1 MASLNQA
8 TIIGYVGDLP
18 KISNTQNG
26 RKVASFAIATTEKG
40 YTSKSGVQYPDRT
53 EWHNIVAWGQP
64 ADVVERFVKKGTQL
78 YIEGRLRTRSW
89 TDANGVKKYTTEIN
103 ADNLQLLGR
112 RENQDQQQYAAP
124 SQPAYQRPSSP
135 AYQAPGQ
142 YTAPSQPSFQAPS
155 VEDNPADDLP
165 F

>member
-8 TIIGYVGDLP
+8 TIIGYVGDVP

-53 EWHNIVAWGQP
+53 EWHNIVLWGNL
-64 ADVVERFVKKGTQL
+64 AEIAEKYLRKGSSVLVQ
-78 YIEGRLRTRSW
+78 GKMRTRSY
-89 TDANGVKKYTTEIN
+89 DDKNGVKRYITEIEGETMQMLDRR
-103 ADNLQLLGR
+103 ADN
-112 RENQDQQQYAAP
+112 ATSP
-124 SQPAYQRPSSP
+124 SIQNDVQPAYSNQ
-135 AYQAPGQ
+135 QTQ
-142 YTAPSQPSFQAPS
+142 VSQK
-155 VEDNPADDLP
+155 DDDLP

>member
-8 TIIGYVGDLP
+8 TIIGYVGDVP

-53 EWHNIVAWGQP
+53 EWHNIVLWGNL
-64 ADVVERFVKKGTQL
+64 AEIAEKYLRKGSSVFIQ
-78 YIEGRLRTRSW
+78 GKLRTRSY
-89 TDANGVKKYTTEIN
+89 DDKNGVKRYITEIEGETMQMLDRR
-103 ADNLQLLGR
+103 ADN
-112 RENQDQQQYAAP
+112 ATSP
-124 SQPAYQRPSSP
+124 SIQNDVQPAYSNQ
-135 AYQAPGQ
+135 QTQ
-142 YTAPSQPSFQAPS
+142 VSQK
-155 VEDNPADDLP
+155 DDDLP

>member
-8 TIIGYVGDLP
+8 TIIGYVGDVP

-53 EWHNIVAWGQP
+53 EWHNIVLWGNL
-64 ADVVERFVKKGTQL
+64 AEIAEKYLRKGSSVFIQ
-78 YIEGRLRTRSW
+78 GKMRTRSY
-89 TDANGVKKYTTEIN
+89 DDKNRVKRYITEIEGDTMQMLDRR
-103 ADNLQLLGR
+103 ADN
-112 RENQDQQQYAAP
+112 ATSP
-124 SQPAYQRPSSP
+124 SIQNDVQPAYSNQ
-135 AYQAPGQ
+135 QTQ
-142 YTAPSQPSFQAPS
+142 VSQQ
-155 VEDNPADDLP
+155 DDDLP

>member
-8 TIIGYVGDLP
+8 TIIGYVGDVP

-53 EWHNIVAWGQP
+53 EWHNIVLWGNL
-64 ADVVERFVKKGTQL
+64 AEIAEKYLRKGSSVFVQGK
-78 YIEGRLRTRSW
+78 IRTRSY
-89 TDANGVKKYTTEIN
+89 DDKNGVKRYITEIEGETMQMLDRR
-103 ADNLQLLGR
+103 ADNATSSSMQ
-112 RENQDQQQYAAP
+112 NDKP
-124 SQPAYQRPSSP
+124 PAYINQQP
-135 AYQAPGQ
+135 QAPHK
-142 YTAPSQPSFQAPS
+142 
-155 VEDNPADDLP
+155 DNDLP

>member
-8 TIIGYVGDLP
+8 TIIGYVGDVP

-53 EWHNIVAWGQP
+53 EWHNIVLWGNL
-64 ADVVERFVKKGTQL
+64 AEIAEKYLRKGSSVFIQ
-78 YIEGRLRTRSW
+78 GKMRTRSY
-89 TDANGVKKYTTEIN
+89 DDKNGVKRYITEIEGDTMQMLDRR
-103 ADNLQLLGR
+103 ADN
-112 RENQDQQQYAAP
+112 ATSP
-124 SQPAYQRPSSP
+124 SIQNDVQPAYSNQ
-135 AYQAPGQ
+135 QTQ
-142 YTAPSQPSFQAPS
+142 VSQK
-155 VEDNPADDLP
+155 DDDLP

>member
-53 EWHNIVAWGQP
+53 EWHNIVLWGNL
-64 ADVVERFVKKGTQL
+64 AEIAEKYLRKGSSVFIQ
-78 YIEGRLRTRSW
+78 GKMHTRSY
-89 TDANGVKKYTTEIN
+89 DDKNGVKRYITEIEGETMQMLDRR
-103 ADNLQLLGR
+103 ADN
-112 RENQDQQQYAAP
+112 ATSP
-124 SQPAYQRPSSP
+124 SIQNDVQPAYSNQ
-135 AYQAPGQ
+135 QTQ
-142 YTAPSQPSFQAPS
+142 VSQK
-155 VEDNPADDLP
+155 DDDLP

>member
-8 TIIGYVGDLP
+8 TIIGYVGDVP

-53 EWHNIVAWGQP
+53 EWHNIVLWGNL
-64 ADVVERFVKKGTQL
+64 AEIAEKYLRKGSSVFIQ
-78 YIEGRLRTRSW
+78 GKMRTRSY
-89 TDANGVKKYTTEIN
+89 DDKNGVKRYITEIEGETMQMLDRR
-103 ADNLQLLGR
+103 ADN
-112 RENQDQQQYAAP
+112 ATSP
-124 SQPAYQRPSSP
+124 SIQNDVQPAYSNQ
-135 AYQAPGQ
+135 QTQ
-142 YTAPSQPSFQAPS
+142 VSQK
-155 VEDNPADDLP
+155 DDDLP

>member
-8 TIIGYVGDLP
+8 TIIGYVGDVP

-53 EWHNIVAWGQP
+53 EWHNIVLWGNL
-64 ADVVERFVKKGTQL
+64 AEIAEKYLRKGSSVFIQ
-78 YIEGRLRTRSW
+78 GKMRTRSY
-89 TDANGVKKYTTEIN
+89 DDKNGVKRYITEIEGETMQMLDRR
-103 ADNLQLLGR
+103 ADN
-112 RENQDQQQYAAP
+112 ATSP
-124 SQPAYQRPSSP
+124 SIQNDVQPAYSNQ
-135 AYQAPGQ
+135 QIQ
-142 YTAPSQPSFQAPS
+142 VSQK
-155 VEDNPADDLP
+155 DDDLP

>member
-8 TIIGYVGDLP
+8 TIIGYVGDVP

-53 EWHNIVAWGQP
+53 EWHNIVLWGNL
-64 ADVVERFVKKGTQL
+64 AEIAEKYLRKGSSIFIQ
-78 YIEGRLRTRSW
+78 GKMRTRSY
-89 TDANGVKKYTTEIN
+89 DDKNGVKRYITEIEGETMQMLDRR
-103 ADNLQLLGR
+103 ADN
-112 RENQDQQQYAAP
+112 ATSP
-124 SQPAYQRPSSP
+124 SIQNDVQPAYSNQ
-135 AYQAPGQ
+135 QTQ
-142 YTAPSQPSFQAPS
+142 VSQK
-155 VEDNPADDLP
+155 DDDLP

>member
-8 TIIGYVGDLP
+8 TIIGYVGDVP

-53 EWHNIVAWGQP
+53 EWHNIVLWGNL
-64 ADVVERFVKKGTQL
+64 AEIAEKYLRKGSSVFIQ
-78 YIEGRLRTRSW
+78 GKMRTRSY
-89 TDANGVKKYTTEIN
+89 DDKNGVKRYITEIEGETMQMLDRR
-103 ADNLQLLGR
+103 ADNATSLSIQ
-112 RENQDQQQYAAP
+112 NDV
-124 SQPAYQRPSSP
+124 QPAYSNQ
-135 AYQAPGQ
+135 QTQ
-142 YTAPSQPSFQAPS
+142 VSQK
-155 VEDNPADDLP
+155 DDDLP